1 MGAFEMKWTKFS
13 EEQMVSRRTWPCGAS
28 RGNDWSARFGVNAAP
43 VDAHQEWALDL
54 VANGIA
60 SGRGIRI
67 LTMVD
72 EFTRECPAI
81 EVEVSLG
88 SQSRYQSAGTSDR

>member
-1 MGAFEMKWTKFS
+1 LARTGCPTALGAAAALF
-13 EEQMVSRRTWPCGAS
+13 
-28 RGNDWSARFGVNAAP
+28 SARS
-43 VDAHQEWALDL
+43 DILTKRHQEWAMDF
-54 VANGIA
+54 VADGIA

-72 EFTRECPAI
+72 WFTRECPAI

-88 SQSRYQSAGTSDR
+88 SQSRY